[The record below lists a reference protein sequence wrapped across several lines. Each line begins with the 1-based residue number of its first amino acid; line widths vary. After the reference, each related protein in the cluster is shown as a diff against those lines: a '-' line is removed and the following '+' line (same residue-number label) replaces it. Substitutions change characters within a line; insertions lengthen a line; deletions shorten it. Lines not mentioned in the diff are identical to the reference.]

1 LCEIVDSMSICTV
14 RNFMLITLLSFITVG
29 CSVVPE
35 DLKTADLLMET
46 SPDSALYILQHLSP
60 RFLKSASNRAYYGLL
75 LVRALDKNILPLKP
89 DTLLDFSL
97 NYYMLHSENE
107 PLGNCYLYKARMY
120 KYSLHYEK
128 AMSWYLKGLDIA
140 RILKNDVLSG
150 RIYLDLGDIYTIQN
164 DYEPA
169 RRKYRMAYVCFRKA
183 GFQPQSFYA
192 LLNIGRTY
200 SASKDYTKSQRYYR
214 KLLPLAKDSLQQGAL
229 LQEVGLGYYNAQM
242 YDSAKSYLKQAIH
255 YPFLGYNRAVR
266 YKYLAELYFDVDRP
280 DSAFYY
286 AKRTFNYNPEI
297 RTRRDCYRIL
307 SNCVYLKNDLK
318 AFNFYMMR
326 YLQCSDTIRTI
337 DAQTKSSLLESFHT
351 VKNEAVISRKILITI
366 ILIFTIVLFAG
377 VLFYFHRHHLHK
389 EEKHQLVQSHLNQKA
404 ASRKE
409 VIHKHGDT
417 LHRMMDEARSKQS
430 LMRKKASLA
439 EKERMDRILYDE
451 FLHLNELDFFYH
463 EMDILLNNLTSKLR
477 TRYPALTTKEI
488 SWCCLYLLRVPST
501 DIYLLLDYKVGS
513 LIKMKQRLAQKI
525 GVEGVALIY
534 DFLNELLLE

>member
-1 LCEIVDSMSICTV
+1 
-14 RNFMLITLLSFITVG
+14 
-29 CSVVPE
+29 
-35 DLKTADLLMET
+35 
-46 SPDSALYILQHLSP
+46 
-60 RFLKSASNRAYYGLL
+60 
-75 LVRALDKNILPLKP
+75 
-89 DTLLDFSL
+89 
-97 NYYMLHSENE
+97 
-107 PLGNCYLYKARMY
+107 
-120 KYSLHYEK
+120 
-128 AMSWYLKGLDIA
+128 
-140 RILKNDVLSG
+140 
-150 RIYLDLGDIYTIQN
+150 
-164 DYEPA
+164 
-169 RRKYRMAYVCFRKA
+169 
-183 GFQPQSFYA
+183 
-192 LLNIGRTY
+192 
-200 SASKDYTKSQRYYR
+200 
-214 KLLPLAKDSLQQGAL
+214 LQQGAL